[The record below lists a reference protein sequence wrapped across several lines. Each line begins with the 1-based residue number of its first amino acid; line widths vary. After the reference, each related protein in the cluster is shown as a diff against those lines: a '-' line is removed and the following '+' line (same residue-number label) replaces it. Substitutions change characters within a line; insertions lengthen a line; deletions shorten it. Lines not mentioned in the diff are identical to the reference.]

1 VAEKEQAFDGRPSAA
16 MVRLELMAGE
26 QADAVAV
33 AARKLTPLV
42 EVEALPGLVSIS
54 APGRLTVSC
63 KDVSEEL
70 GEPWDTRHLQVIL
83 ANYTGFITQMN
94 EDGVE
99 LRWMEDQGPSRN
111 SNSQGGKA
119 RHDEG

>member
-1 VAEKEQAFDGRPSAA
+1 

-26 QADAVAV
+26 QADAVAA

-63 KDVSEEL
+63 SDVSEEL
-70 GEPWDTRHLQVIL
+70 GEPWDTRQLQVIL
-83 ANYTGFITQMN
+83 ANYTGFITKMN
-94 EDGVE
+94 EEGVE
-99 LRWMEDQGPSRN
+99 LRWMEDQARVGESKEL
-111 SNSQGGKA
+111 GGKA
-119 RHDEG
+119 GHGAG